1 MMLNRSKAFPNT
13 KQELLIFSVK
23 TLFINRKLT
32 LTKPKSI
39 KMKEFSLKQLK

>member
-32 LTKPKSI
+32 KPKSI